1 MAVPFCDCFSR
12 RCRLYWVA
20 VMGMIVYIDSVFA
33 LNALLDGLLLY
44 FTGYL
49 AGVER
54 KLCRLVAAAFLGGGY
69 AALAFFPA
77 GTVAVLPPVRIG
89 FGAVLL
95 WAAYGKQERFG
106 RLCLLFF
113 GLSCAL
119 AGAVIAAG
127 ALVRL
132 DLYRQGAY
140 LLPVR
145 FPVLL
150 AAACGS
156 FGVLWLFGRGTWHHR
171 VEGTL
176 VEADCEIGGKAVRLR
191 VLRDTGNTL
200 RDGMTGAPVLVVE
213 GARLLP
219 LWPEAVQK
227 CLAEGL
233 AHPAEVLTA
242 VERCP
247 GAPRFRLLPFR
258 SVGTA
263 EGLLLSCTAQRA
275 TIGRYCAPVRTVA
288 LSPTPVSERR
298 EYDALWGGPV
308 K

>member
-1 MAVPFCDCFSR
+1 
-12 RCRLYWVA
+12 
-20 VMGMIVYIDSVFA
+20 MIVYIDSVFA

-54 KLCRLVAAAFLGGGY
+54 KLCRLLAAAFLGGGY
-69 AALAFFPA
+69 AVLAFFPV
-77 GTVAVLPPVRIG
+77 GTVATLPLGRVG
-89 FGAVLL
+89 FGVLL
-95 WAAYGKQERFG
+95 LWTSYGRQEHFG

-150 AAACGS
+150 VAASGS
-156 FGVLWLFGRGTWHHR
+156 FLALWLFAQGTWHHR
-171 VEGTL
+171 VNSTL
-176 VEADCEIGGKAVRLR
+176 VDADCEIGGKTVRLR

-200 RDGMTGAPVLVVE
+200 CDGMTGAPVLVVE

-219 LWPEAVQK
+219 LWPEPVQH
-227 CLAEGL
+227 CLAEGWTRPL
-233 AHPAEVLTA
+233 EVLAA
-242 VERCP
+242 VENCP

-263 EGLLLSCTAQRA
+263 EGWLLSCTAQRA
-275 TIGRYCAPVRTVA
+275 KIGRYCVPGLTVA
-288 LSPTPVSERR
+288 LSPTPVSERG

-308 K
+308 Q